1 MSLGTAHGGS
11 WMTTS
16 LKRSPLPSP
25 LRGSPVTLHP
35 TTELQELRD
44 KIVDK
49 TAKIAVVGL
58 GYVGVPVATSF
69 AAAGFD
75 VVGVDT
81 NTARV
86 DALNTGTLPLAT
98 SEPGLEPLLRAV
110 IAAHRFRAVDDDA
123 ALAGRDVTIVAV
135 DTPIDERHRP
145 DARQLEG
152 ACSAVGSRV
161 VRPCLVIVEST
172 VAPRTISD
180 VIAPIF
186 GEGVF
191 LVHCPERVR
200 PGRLLQ
206 NLRGMA
212 RLVGAPNPEVAALA
226 TELYRNIVQADLV
239 VTDWVTAE
247 VIKTAENATRD
258 VQIALANQ
266 LALICDH
273 VGVDFRRVRDQ
284 INRLWSD
291 QPLILDPGPGVGGHC
306 LPKDPWLLVSAIPQ
320 GAASALIKGSRA
332 LNDAMPSHVADIT
345 ERACQSAGLAITDA
359 TVAVLGLTYEANSD
373 DQRNASGPR
382 VVAELERRG
391 ARVVQHDPFVT
402 PERALLDIL
411 PGCDVAVLVVPHHGY
426 RETDWSAVGNA
437 MRRRVVVDCRRAL
450 EADTLTVLGFSYYA
464 LGVSALR

>member
-1 MSLGTAHGGS
+1 MSF
-11 WMTTS
+11 S
-16 LKRSPLPSP
+16 LSRLPLWS
-25 LRGSPVTLHP
+25 RGSSPATVLH
-35 TTELQELRD
+35 TTEVRQLHER
-44 KIVDK
+44 ITDK
-49 TAKIAVVGL
+49 TAKIVVVGL

-75 VVGVDT
+75 VVGFDT
-81 NTARV
+81 NRERV
-86 DALNTGTLPLAT
+86 DALNSGTLPLAT
-98 SEPGLEPLLRAV
+98 TEPGLEALLQTARATD
-110 IAAHRFRAVDDDA
+110 RFRAVHDEA
-123 ALAGRDVTIVAV
+123 ALGERDVAIVAV
-135 DTPIDERHRP
+135 DTPIDERQRP
-145 DARQLEG
+145 DARQLVR
-152 ACSAVGSRV
+152 ACRGLAELA
-161 VRPCLVIVEST
+161 VRPCLVVIEST
-172 VAPRTISD
+172 VAPRTIRD

-239 VTDWVTAE
+239 VTDWETAE

-291 QPLILDPGPGVGGHC
+291 QPLILDPGPGVGGYC
-306 LPKDPWLLVSAIPQ
+306 LPKDPWLLISAIPQ
-320 GAASALIKGSRA
+320 GAASALIEGSRA

-345 ERACQSAGLAITDA
+345 EHACQNARLAITDA

-373 DQRNASGPR
+373 DQRNAPGPR
-382 VVAELERRG
+382 VAAELERRG
-391 ARVVQHDPFVT
+391 ARVVRHDPFVT
-402 PERALLDIL
+402 PERALDDVLH
-411 PGCDVAVLVVPHHGY
+411 GSDVAVLVVPHNRY
-426 RETDWSAVGNA
+426 RELDWSALGGA

-450 EADTLTVLGFSYYA
+450 EADALRLIGFSYYA
-464 LGVSALR
+464 LGVAALR